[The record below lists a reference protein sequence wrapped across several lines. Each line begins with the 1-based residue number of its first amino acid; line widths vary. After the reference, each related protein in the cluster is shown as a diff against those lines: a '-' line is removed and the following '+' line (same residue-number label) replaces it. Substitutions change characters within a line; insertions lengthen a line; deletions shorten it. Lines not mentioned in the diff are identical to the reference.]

1 MIWINNNNENDK
13 KKKNVI
19 KSNHEYLRE
28 FWMAVMRYLLVI
40 YYLLVPIMIDLNL
53 NLKQLYHVKYLCYPI
68 GFYGDMCNK
77 CIALPGCRHG
87 YCNNSFECKCLEGW
101 DGIFCSERND
111 DFLLKV
117 MKSVDCIKM
126 I

>member
-1 MIWINNNNENDK
+1 MILWSHWN
-13 KKKNVI
+13 
-19 KSNHEYLRE
+19 
-28 FWMAVMRYLLVI
+28 
-40 YYLLVPIMIDLNL
+40 
-53 NLKQLYHVKYLCYPI
+53 NLKLIKLIVL

-77 CIALPGCRHG
+77 CIALPGCQHG

-117 MKSVDCIKM
+117 MKIVDGALKLSK
-126 I
+126 